1 MVYKI
6 AYEKLAKKNLKK
18 IPSAEVGKIKQ
29 KINTLSDNPRNRQ
42 DVKRLVTNKNNGQL
56 YRLRV
61 GRYRVIYEIKEDI
74 IVVLVMKIA
83 HRKDVYQ
90 GL

>member
-6 AYEKLAKKNLKK
+6 AYDKHAKNNLKK
-18 IPSAEVGKIKQ
+18 IPSAEVNKIKQ
-29 KINTLSDNPRNRQ
+29 KIITLRDNPRNRT
-42 DVKRLVTNKNNGQL
+42 DVKRLVTNNNNDQL

-61 GRYRVIYEIKEDI
+61 GKYRVIYEIKVDI
-74 IVVLVMKIA
+74 IVVLIMKIA

-90 GL
+90 GF